1 MSITTGQPPSAG
13 YDRMNQGMTQE
24 EHQRLFELFTN
35 PPPGSKI
42 AEAKEFGIDLT
53 LNLRS
58 LAMTPTERSRAMENA
73 LRLVEE
79 LERAG
84 RRAGTV

>member
-1 MSITTGQPPSAG
+1 
-13 YDRMNQGMTQE
+13 MTRE
-24 EHQRLFELFTN
+24 EHERLIELINN

-42 AEAKEFGIDLT
+42 AAAKEFGIDLT

-58 LAMTPTERSRAMENA
+58 LAMTPTERSRAMEDA

-84 RRAGTV
+84 RRAGQR